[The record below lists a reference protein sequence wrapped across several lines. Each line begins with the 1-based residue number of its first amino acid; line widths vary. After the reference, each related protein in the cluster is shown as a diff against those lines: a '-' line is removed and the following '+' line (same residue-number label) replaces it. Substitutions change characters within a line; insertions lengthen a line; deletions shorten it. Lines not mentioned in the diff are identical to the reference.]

1 MSCAKAFCCS
11 CGVGA
16 PPDPDDVVVVLVESV
31 AGVLVVAVVDV
42 VVLVVV
48 EDAEEEVAAAED
60 GWPVGLKI
68 RPGPTCGIPIV
79 LQTYCCRKW
88 VSSCKFS
95 LNNAAHVCTRKE
107 AGGGAGLRFLTLPS
121 QQESCSTY
129 TNGTLRKKF
138 ANPRPQFIVPFT
150 SN

>member
-16 PPDPDDVVVVLVESV
+16 PPDPDDVVVVVVESV

-48 EDAEEEVAAAED
+48 EDAEDEEAVAED

-79 LQTYCCRKW
+79 LQTFYCHCNSYKLISYLHVPPQCDLLASW
-88 VSSCKFS
+88 V
-95 LNNAAHVCTRKE
+95 L
-107 AGGGAGLRFLTLPS
+107 
-121 QQESCSTY
+121 
-129 TNGTLRKKF
+129 
-138 ANPRPQFIVPFT
+138 
-150 SN
+150 

>member
-1 MSCAKAFCCS
+1 MTSRDRTCCMSCAKAFCCS

-16 PPDPDDVVVVLVESV
+16 PPDPDDVVVVVVESV

-48 EDAEEEVAAAED
+48 EDAEDEEAAAED

-79 LQTYCCRKW
+79 LQTYCCHEL
-88 VSSCKFS
+88 VSSCKRQEGGRRGSWPTASDLAFP
-95 LNNAAHVCTRKE
+95 
-107 AGGGAGLRFLTLPS
+107 AGEL
-121 QQESCSTY
+121 QD
-129 TNGTLRKKF
+129 TNGLAESLQTLIR
-138 ANPRPQFIVPFT
+138 N
-150 SN
+150 SLSLSL

>member
-11 CGVGA
+11 CVVGA
-16 PPDPDDVVVVLVESV
+16 PPDPDDVVVVVVESV

-48 EDAEEEVAAAED
+48 EDAEDEEAAAED

-79 LQTYCCRKW
+79 LQTFCCREL
-88 VSSCKFS
+88 VSFP
-95 LNNAAHVCTRKE
+95 
-107 AGGGAGLRFLTLPS
+107 AGEL
-121 QQESCSTY
+121 QY
-129 TNGTLRKKF
+129 TNETLRKKLT
-138 ANPRPQFIVPFT
+138 NPHPQFLVTFT
-150 SN
+150 LY